1 MFYCL
6 IVCIHRDVV
15 IINSRLHSN
24 AGYGE
29 ESVAVHL
36 ENRYSITKSSKGS
49 FWLIILDIFIFIAE
63 RKDLFQQYKVEL
75 NKIHILAKDLDL
87 VAIIGEGVLFH
98 NYSLSYVGRAKPKC
112 M

>member
-29 ESVAVHL
+29 ESVAVNL

-49 FWLIILDIFIFIAE
+49 FWLIILDIFIIYIYCRTE
-63 RKDLFQQYKVEL
+63 RSIPTVQ
-75 NKIHILAKDLDL
+75 
-87 VAIIGEGVLFH
+87 G
-98 NYSLSYVGRAKPKC
+98 
-112 M
+112 